1 MIEQKQQKRTV
12 AASKSVQSCNEF
24 SRKKNNKSS
33 VKVKSENRG
42 FSKNFPKASP
52 VSKSA
57 IDLTIET
64 SLTPKAGITD
74 PIIWQKA
81 VEERQKVMEEKMD
94 TFMSTMA
101 ILVSKVTVAPAVT
114 KVTSVYGPSA
124 SDASSGAVLGV
135 PVERSSV
142 SEPSVG
148 APIIAA
154 AALKEVVSAP
164 PVPSITAQSV
174 LPTVDE
180 SDPLPDGIL
189 TSDVLTSDVGGGKCH
204 HDASVDESGSVASS
218 SSKRKRGKITS
229 KKDNVAGSSQ
239 SSQSTP
245 VTRSKRKLNEEEGGK
260 EASKK

>member
-1 MIEQKQQKRTV
+1 VIEQKQQKRTV

-42 FSKNFPKASP
+42 FSKNLAKASP
-52 VSKSA
+52 LSKSA

-64 SLTPKAGITD
+64 SQTPKAGITD

-180 SDPLPDGIL
+180 SDSLPDGI
-189 TSDVLTSDVGGGKCH
+189 LTSDVGGGKCH

-218 SSKRKRGKITS
+218 SSKGKRGKITS

-245 VTRSKRKLNEEEGGK
+245 VTRSKRKLNVEEGGK

>member
-1 MIEQKQQKRTV
+1 VIEQKQQKRNAV
-12 AASKSVQSCNEF
+12 ASKSVQSFNEF
-24 SRKKNNKSS
+24 TRSKNSKSS

-164 PVPSITAQSV
+164 PLPSITAQSV

-180 SDPLPDGIL
+180 SDPLPDGI
-189 TSDVLTSDVGGGKCH
+189 LTSDVGGGKCH

-218 SSKRKRGKITS
+218 SSKRKRGKIAS

>member
-1 MIEQKQQKRTV
+1 M
-12 AASKSVQSCNEF
+12 AASKSEQLSNDVT
-24 SRKKNNKSS
+24 RKNNNKFY
-33 VKVKSENRG
+33 VTAKSESRG
-42 FSKNFPKASP
+42 YSKFLAKASP

-57 IDLTIET
+57 IDLTMEA
-64 SLTPKAGITD
+64 SQTPGGDTD
-74 PIIWQKA
+74 PIAWQKA
-81 VEERQKVMEEKMD
+81 VEDRQKLMEEKMD

-124 SDASSGAVLGV
+124 SGSSSGAVLDV

-154 AALKEVVSAP
+154 AAALKEVVSAP
-164 PVPSITAQSV
+164 PVPSTTAQSTTAQSV

-204 HDASVDESGSVASS
+204 HD
-218 SSKRKRGKITS
+218 
-229 KKDNVAGSSQ
+229 
-239 SSQSTP
+239 
-245 VTRSKRKLNEEEGGK
+245 GGLK
-260 EASKK
+260 QALGR

>member
-1 MIEQKQQKRTV
+1 MIEQKQQKKNV
-12 AASKSVQSCNEF
+12 AASKSEQLSNDVT
-24 SRKKNNKSS
+24 RKNNNKFY
-33 VKVKSENRG
+33 VTAKSESRG
-42 FSKNFPKASP
+42 YSKFLAKASP

-57 IDLTIET
+57 IDLTMEA
-64 SLTPKAGITD
+64 SQTPGGDTD
-74 PIIWQKA
+74 PIAWQKA
-81 VEERQKVMEEKMD
+81 VEDRQKLMEEKMD

-124 SDASSGAVLGV
+124 SGSSSGAVLDV

-148 APIIAA
+148 APIIAAA

-180 SDPLPDGIL
+180 SDSLPDGI
-189 TSDVLTSDVGGGKCH
+189 LTSDVGGGKCH

-218 SSKRKRGKITS
+218 SSKRKRAKIAS
-229 KKDNVAGSSQ
+229 KKDNAAGSSQ

-245 VTRSKRKLNEEEGGK
+245 VTRSKRQLNEEKGGK
-260 EASKK
+260 EASKR